1 MVRRTF
7 TQTAT
12 LLSEI
17 WAGMPVFDASGNL
30 VGTVKCVEE
39 SRDRLKLTGAAL
51 MDNDCLVRVDQIA
64 SADEERV
71 VLAVTAAALSTEY
84 GRWI

>member
-1 MVRRTF
+1 MIRRTF

-12 LLSEI
+12 LLSDV

-30 VGTVKCVEE
+30 VGTVKGVEQ
-39 SRDRLKLTGAAL
+39 SPARLKLTGAAL
-51 MDNDCLVRVDQIA
+51 MDNDCLVRVEQIA

-71 VLAVTAAALSTEY
+71 VLAVTAGDLSMEY